1 MPPQDNCFQAKG
13 GETRIIALKTGHN
26 RFFYGQISTEEGRY
40 SVDLVK
46 KNGGHIRQFFNR
58 QGGKNS
64 FFFKADQTNRLKFRA
79 ETAGHY
85 CMTINQPELEGDKNS
100 AASAAEF
107 LSPVLQQLAKA
118 QFQPQQVEKFWQE
131 VIKTGT
137 PLVEKISDDER
148 MITFLFRGAKNNVRL
163 FGAPSGDHE
172 NLVRL
177 GKTDIWYKSF
187 QVPADTRLTY
197 QLAVD
202 VPDIAGSPW
211 QKRAAIRYTA
221 QADPLNRTP
230 CPQNAADPYNQDS
243 TVVLDKAPRQVF
255 VEDLAAPQGKTESF
269 AFFSQKLGNSHT
281 ITLYRT
287 EGAELSGVAKNGEDK
302 SGEGKS
308 GEGKSG
314 EGKSGEEKNSADLN
328 GAQQGGADLR
338 GTQQGG
344 EKPVLLFMFDG
355 AEYQTKVPLP
365 AILDKM
371 VKAQKI
377 PPTIAV
383 FVHNIDRDSRAQEL
397 PGNDD
402 FADFLAQELLPE
414 IEKRTGQ
421 RFLAERTV
429 LAGSSFGGLAAMTVA
444 LRHPKH
450 FGNVLSMSGSFWWS
464 PKGTK
469 IANSEYVSYQIAT
482 MEKPPL
488 HVFLSAGLFEGGHS
502 GGPSSLLDANR
513 HLRDVLI
520 AKTVPVT
527 YREYSAGHDYAVWQG
542 IISDGLIA
550 LFATDKPLKN

>member
-1 MPPQDNCFQAKG
+1 MNKPIYLALVLSLSSPNISCVLAEAGLVTPQGQSLCFAAKE
-13 GETRIIALKTGHN
+13 GETRFFPLKTGQN
-26 RFFYGQISTEEGRY
+26 RFFYGKITTEEGLY
-40 SVDLVK
+40 NLDLVHQD
-46 KNGGHIRQFFNR
+46 GHHIRQFFNK
-58 QGGKNS
+58 QKGQNS
-64 FFFKADQTNRLKFRA
+64 FFFEADKNSRLKFMG
-79 ETAGHY
+79 ETAGRY
-85 CMTINQPELEGDKNS
+85 CMTINQPKLQGDKNS
-100 AASAAEF
+100 TNIVEDF
-107 LSPVLQQLAKA
+107 LSPTLQQLAEA
-118 QFQPQQVEKFWQE
+118 GYQPHQIEAFWQN
-131 VIKTGT
+131 VKKTGT
-137 PLVEKISDDER
+137 PFVEKLSDDER
-148 MITFLFRGAKNNVRL
+148 IVTFLQRGAKNNVRL

-172 NLVRL
+172 NLIRL

-187 QVPADTRLTY
+187 KVPADSRLSY

-202 VPDIAGSPW
+202 VPDIAGSAW

-221 QADPLNRTP
+221 KADPLNRTP

-243 TVVLDKAPRQVF
+243 IVVLDKAPQQVF
-255 VEDLAAPQGKTESF
+255 MQDLTAPQGKTENF
-269 AFFSQKLGNSHT
+269 TFFSQKLSNSHQ

-287 EGAELSGVAKNGEDK
+287 EGADTSGAN
-302 SGEGKS
+302 
-308 GEGKSG
+308 
-314 EGKSGEEKNSADLN
+314 
-328 GAQQGGADLR
+328 
-338 GTQQGG
+338 
-344 EKPVLLFMFDG
+344 PILLFMFDG

-371 VKAQKI
+371 VKAQAI
-377 PPTIAV
+377 APTIAV
-383 FVHNIDRDSRAQEL
+383 FVYNIDRNSRAREL

-421 RFLAERTV
+421 RFAAERTV

-444 LRHPKH
+444 LRRPKH

-464 PKGTK
+464 PEGTK
-469 IANSEYVSYQIAT
+469 IANSEYVSYKIAT

-542 IISDGLIA
+542 IISDGLVA
-550 LFATDKPLKN
+550 LFGSGKTLKN